1 MSQLSWRGFEHRLPK
16 VVERT
21 IRRYVETS
29 PHYRGEVPAHLHPH
43 MAHTVR
49 EFGRMFARAAREGN
63 EPREDELELF
73 RQRGRERGAEGLPV
87 SEFMNAYLLAA
98 EEVWAEVQDLSGGSP
113 PSDTAAVLLKCLHR
127 VMNAAVRAHQK
138 EFQIADR
145 EQREAARALVRRL
158 AAGEVLPEPAD
169 VRLAPAYG
177 VLALRVAADPADS
190 VGDAVGRHLAGQ
202 RKARLLLQHLHRELS
217 GDVLAALDAD
227 GGLLLIPSTSDSP
240 EAALAEARQAVPR
253 AHQTTGVEITG
264 GFAHA
269 AKLAEIPAAVAE
281 AERLLRLNS
290 VPDTVAV
297 LADHLFEYQLNHDSA
312 ATPQL
317 RALAARLS
325 GEPDLTATLRTYFD
339 TDFNRRETAR
349 KLHVHPN
356 TVDNRLSRIANL
368 TGADPRTAKG
378 LLLLGASLGLAG

>member
-1 MSQLSWRGFEHRLPK
+1 MSQFSWRAFEHRLPK
-16 VVERT
+16 AVERT

-29 PHYRGEVPAHLHPH
+29 SHYRSEAPAHLHLY
-43 MAHTVR
+43 MAHTCR
-49 EFGRMFARAAREGN
+49 EFGRMFARSVQEGS

-87 SEFMNAYLLAA
+87 GDFVHAYLLAA
-98 EEVWAEVQDLSGGSP
+98 EELWAEILELSGGSP
-113 PSDTAAVLLKCLHR
+113 PPETTAVLLNCLHR
-127 VMNAAVRAHQK
+127 VVNVAVQAHQK
-138 EFQIADR
+138 EFRIADQ

-158 AAGEVLPEPAD
+158 AAGEPVPEPAD

-177 VLALRVAADPADS
+177 VLALRFAADPADS

-217 GDVLAALDAD
+217 GDVLADLDPD
-227 GGLLLIPSTSDSP
+227 GGLLLLPSTSDSQ
-240 EAALAEARQAVPR
+240 ETVLAEARQAVPR
-253 AHQTTGVEITG
+253 AHQATGVEITG

-269 AKLAEIPAAVAE
+269 AELSDIPAAVAE

-290 VPDTVAV
+290 VPGTVAV

-317 RALAARLS
+317 RALAARLG
-325 GEPDLTATLRTYFD
+325 GEPDLTTTLRTYFD

-378 LLLLGASLGLAG
+378 LLLLGASLGLA

>member
-1 MSQLSWRGFEHRLPK
+1 MSQLSWRSFEHRLPK
-16 VVERT
+16 LAERT

-29 PHYRGEVPAHLHPH
+29 PHYRGKAPAHLHQH

-49 EFGRMFARAAREGN
+49 EFGRMFSRAAREGDG
-63 EPREDELELF
+63 PREDELELF

-87 SEFMNAYLLAA
+87 GEFVHAYLLVA
-98 EEVWAEVQDLSGGSP
+98 EEMWAEVDDLSGGSP
-113 PSDTAAVLLKCLHR
+113 PDGAAAVLLKCTHR
-127 VMNAAVRAHQK
+127 VMNAAVQAHQK
-138 EFQIADR
+138 EFQTADH

-158 AAGEVLPEPAD
+158 AAGESIPEPAD

-177 VLALRVAADPADS
+177 VLALRFAVDPADS

-202 RKARLLLQHLHRELS
+202 RKVRLLLQHLRRELS
-217 GDVLAALDAD
+217 GDVLAALDPD
-227 GGLLLIPSTSDSP
+227 GGLLLLPSGSDN
-240 EAALAEARQAVPR
+240 AEAVLDEARLAVPR

-264 GFAHA
+264 AFAHA
-269 AKLAEIPAAVAE
+269 AELSEIPAAVAE
-281 AERLLRLNS
+281 AERLLRLNA

-317 RALAARLS
+317 RALAARLD
-325 GEPDLTATLRTYFD
+325 GEPDLTTTLRTYFE

-378 LLLLGASLGLAG
+378 LLLLGASLGLTG